1 MVRDVTQA
9 SRLCPNCGTKRPV
22 NATRCPKCGAP
33 VKSAASDAAD
43 AFFDADPF
51 QAPPS
56 RLRTLLDHMVHRIQ
70 QASGLGALR
79 RLVAL
84 VALVIVLIA
93 AAYAVLPFKTG
104 TARLNCGPAV
114 VEVFDRKRVPP
125 APAPAVV
132 TPTKDVL
139 KPCTHQAQRRLGYAV
154 PIIVL
159 TLIGSIVAQRILS

>member
-1 MVRDVTQA
+1 VQ
-9 SRLCPNCGTKRPV
+9 
-22 NATRCPKCGAP
+22 
-33 VKSAASDAAD
+33 SDATDAEN

-51 QAPPS
+51 EVPTS
-56 RLRTLLDHMVHRIQ
+56 RWRTLLDHMTNRLQ
-70 QASGLGALR
+70 QVSGLGALR

-104 TARLNCGPAV
+104 AGSGAAKVNCGPAV
-114 VEVFDRKRVPP
+114 VEVFNRKRVPP
-125 APAPAVV
+125 APAAAVV
-132 TPTKDVL
+132 TPVKGVL

-159 TLIGSIVAQRILS
+159 TLIGSAVAQRILS